1 MSALSAKSAPL
12 ATHPHKKRRLD
23 VNGRLKPTATLYEA
37 SSQYR
42 RWTFQPEK
50 LKAIREVVNRRAV
63 EACKK
68 NFEAEEELRRKVPE
82 GSTSSSIKTPETFP
96 SASDEAQLVRHYITS
111 LRNLLALGILTDASG
126 GRPIPS
132 VVETIAI
139 TYLKRFYIRTS
150 CLEHHPRS
158 VMPVCLFL
166 AGKAANHVFDIDRFA
181 GSIDKLNKEDISD
194 IEYLVLQTLKFDLYV
209 QRIGNALH
217 GWYLR
222 LQQDPDKDLGRI
234 DAVYHK
240 AKGFLAAS
248 QLSDLEFTETI
259 STISLACMRLADQE
273 LVDRVILS
281 TYPAEHAERTNLETS
296 EQAGQADADRPNGD
310 ASSEEPPQTN
320 GKHVEEAGQPIR
332 NRSILLARL
341 QHIQTVIRENTAPLD
356 VSKIKTIDKAIR
368 GAQDPGRNK
377 KTLLYVFALANLL
390 HRDSPNPQLPHR
402 IIRYQKR
409 IQEREIAAAERRA
422 AKIAKAQHEMDPGE
436 MLFGPLVGQ
445 EGLHK
450 NEHHMGESGMG
461 IPAESGG
468 LVFGGEGLRDV
479 GMTLDDSDSD

>member
-1 MSALSAKSAPL
+1 MSAPPTKSVAL
-12 ATHPHKKRRLD
+12 ATHPHKKRRLNA
-23 VNGRLKPTATLYEA
+23 NGRLKPTATLYEA

-50 LKAIREVVNRRAV
+50 LNAIREVVNRRAV

-68 NFEAEEELRRKVPE
+68 NFEAEEELRRKAPE
-82 GSTSSSIKTPETFP
+82 GTVNSSIKTPETFP
-96 SASDEAQLVRHYITS
+96 SAADEAQLVRHYITS

-209 QRIGNALH
+209 QRIGSALH

-222 LQQDPDKDLGRI
+222 LQQDPDRDVGRI

-259 STISLACMRLADQE
+259 STISLACIRLADQE

-281 TYPAEHAERTNLETS
+281 TYPEHAERTATETP
-296 EQAGQADADRPNGD
+296 EQQEGHADVDKPEGNAPDE
-310 ASSEEPPQTN
+310 ALSTKTN
-320 GKHVEEAGQPIR
+320 GKHAEEAEQPIR
-332 NRSILLARL
+332 TRSILLARL

-368 GAQDPGRNK
+368 AAQDPGRNK
-377 KTLLYVFALANLL
+377 KSLL
-390 HRDSPNPQLPHR
+390 
-402 IIRYQKR
+402 YQKR
-409 IQEREIAAAERRA
+409 IQEREIAIAEKRA
-422 AKIAKAQHEMDPGE
+422 AKIAKARHEMDPGE

-450 NEHHMGESGMG
+450 NQHHMGESGMG

-468 LVFGGEGLRDV
+468 LVFGGEGLKDV
-479 GMTLDDSDSD
+479 GMMLDDSDSD

>member
-1 MSALSAKSAPL
+1 MSAPAAAQSAPP

-23 VNGRLKPTATLYEA
+23 ANGRLKATATLYEA

-50 LKAIREVVNRRAV
+50 LRAIREVVNRRAV

-68 NFEAEEELRRKVPE
+68 NFEAEEELRRKAPE
-82 GSTSSSIKTPETFP
+82 GSTNSSIKTPETFP
-96 SASDEAQLVRHYITS
+96 SAADEAQLVRHYITS

-222 LQQDPDKDLGRI
+222 LQQDPDRDLGRI
-234 DAVYHK
+234 DAIYSK
-240 AKGFLAAS
+240 AKGFLTAS

-273 LVDRVILS
+273 LVDRVIIS
-281 TYPAEHAERTNLETS
+281 AYPEHAGKTGTETS
-296 EQAGQADADRPNGD
+296 EKPEGQLDGDKPAGDTPDDA
-310 ASSEEPPQTN
+310 PPKMN
-320 GKHVEEAGQPIR
+320 GKHAEEEEGPIR
-332 NRSILLARL
+332 SRSILLARL
-341 QHIQTVIRENTAPLD
+341 QHIQTVIRENTTPLD
-356 VSKIKTIDKAIR
+356 VSKIKTIDKAVR
-368 GAQDPGRNK
+368 AAQDPGRNK
-377 KTLLYVFALANLL
+377 KSLL
-390 HRDSPNPQLPHR
+390 
-402 IIRYQKR
+402 YQKR
-409 IQEREIAAAERRA
+409 IQEREIAIAERRA
-422 AKIAKAQHEMDPGE
+422 AKIAKAKHEMDPGE

-468 LVFGGEGLRDV
+468 LMFGGEGLRDV